1 MKKFIMIAA
10 MMIGTISANA
20 QYEPGTFSLQPYI
33 GSTLSKVSNMPKLT
47 EGDFTL
53 DKSLY
58 AGFVIGG
65 EAEYQLAKA
74 FSLAAG
80 LNFSMQGCQ
89 WEDTSFKVN
98 GKTVAEYEDVKFEL
112 SYINLPIVANIYLFK
127 GFAIKGGVQFGFL
140 VGSNFKMTEKL
151 ENNKISIDRDFKDN
165 CNKFD
170 ISIPVGISYQV
181 PTIPIYIDSRVLI
194 GLSDIVKKEYMSAGE
209 ENCKNQVFQLTV
221 GYKFAL

>member
-1 MKKFIMIAA
+1 

-20 QYEPGTFSLQPYI
+20 QFEPGTFSLQPYI
-33 GSTLSKVSNMPKLT
+33 GSTLSKVSNMPKLG
-47 EGDFTL
+47 EGNFTL
-53 DKSLY
+53 DRTLY
-58 AGFVIGG
+58 AGLIIGG
-65 EAEYQLAKA
+65 EAEYQLAKS

-89 WEDTSFKVN
+89 WEDTEFKEN
-98 GKTVAEYEDVKFEL
+98 GKTVAEFEDVKFEL

-140 VGSNFKMTEKL
+140 VGSNFKMTEK
-151 ENNKISIDRDFKDN
+151 IDNYKNSMDSDIKDK

-194 GLSDIVKKEYMSAGE
+194 GLSDIVKKEYMGAGE
-209 ENCKNQVFQLTV
+209 DNCKNQVFQLTV